1 MSHPLDGATKGREIT
16 QRCAPEKG
24 QSIRLSLP
32 ETNGKDSTGLSS
44 IKDLV
49 VLSSRAMEKLG
60 GLNLCRAEEVL
71 VENSVEEMFALS
83 LNYNVSKLGDPS
95 I

>member
-1 MSHPLDGATKGREIT
+1 MD
-16 QRCAPEKG
+16 
-24 QSIRLSLP
+24 
-32 ETNGKDSTGLSS
+32 
-44 IKDLV
+44 
-49 VLSSRAMEKLG
+49 KLG

>member
-16 QRCAPEKG
+16 QPCAPEKG

-32 ETNGKDSTGLSS
+32 ETNGKDSTDLSS
-44 IKDLV
+44 VKDLV
-49 VLSSRAMEKLG
+49 VLSSRAMDKLG
-60 GLNLCRAEEVL
+60 GLNLCRAEVL
-71 VENSVEEMFALS
+71 AENSVEEMFVLS